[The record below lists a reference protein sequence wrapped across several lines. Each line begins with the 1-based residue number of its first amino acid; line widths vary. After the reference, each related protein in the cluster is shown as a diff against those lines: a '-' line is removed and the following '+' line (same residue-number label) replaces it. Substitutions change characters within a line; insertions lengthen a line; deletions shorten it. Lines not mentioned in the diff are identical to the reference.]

1 MTQPRDYR
9 RMLYRLDLATKYESV
24 PALVQHMM
32 DETVLDGILELRMI
46 TSTSGAGSASEPT
59 QLRLPSTYISF
70 RREGREVNAVALY
83 GPRSSRMPPTNSPSN
98 RPSASRSSPD
108 PNDLALEVKKRYAP
122 RTTLVWVF
130 SPLVQRLINEGASTV
145 LFECRSYLAGSDVAR
160 EVRAAD
166 AEAAAAAAARRES
179 QYHHPQQTATYPN
192 QNPMYDPNA
201 YQWQQQQQQQD
212 AYVTQPAGYNVP
224 TVASA
229 WNPNA
234 TYQLSN
240 VAYVD
245 AYGNPISHTP
255 EQQYYSPPQPAG
267 YESTNTPSPP
277 THPQPSRRSTSGSSP
292 RGHRNTPSPP
302 HLEKD
307 EDPAMELLNRR
318 APFKRMLGYAGKQH
332 DGSVAVYEL
341 ADEVA
346 AIAFTDGVS
355 GMGMPNV
362 EVLGTIGRG
371 MRRAPPPT
379 GHGSHGG
386 SSSRR
391 L

>member
-1 MTQPRDYR
+1 MSQPRDYR
-9 RMLYRLDLATKYESV
+9 RMLYRLDLATKYESI

-46 TSTSGAGSASEPT
+46 TSISSAGSASDQP
-59 QLRLPSTYISF
+59 QLRLPSTFISF

-83 GPRSSRMPPTNSPSN
+83 GPRSSRTPPTNSPSG
-98 RPSASRSSPD
+98 RASTSGLNPD
-108 PNDLALEVKKRYAP
+108 PKDFTLEVKKRYAP

-130 SPLVQRLINEGASTV
+130 SPLVQRLLNEGAATV

-179 QYHHPQQTATYPN
+179 QYHYPQQAATYHN
-192 QNPMYDPNA
+192 QTTMYDHNL
-201 YQWQQQQQQQD
+201 YQWQQQGGY
-212 AYVTQPAGYNVP
+212 ATQAAGYNAP
-224 TVASA
+224 AVAPSA

-234 TYQLSN
+234 TYHLPN
-240 VAYVD
+240 APYVD
-245 AYGNPISHTP
+245 GYNSVSQMP
-255 EQQYYSPPQPAG
+255 EQQYYLPPQPTG
-267 YESTNTPSPP
+267 YESTNTPSQP
-277 THPQPSRRSTSGSSP
+277 TQQRPQPSASGSSSGGN
-292 RGHRNTPSPP
+292 RKLPSSRRS
-302 HLEKD
+302 EKD
-307 EDPAMELLNRR
+307 EDPATELLNRR

-341 ADEVA
+341 SDEVA

-355 GMGMPNV
+355 GIGMAGV
-362 EVLGTIGRG
+362 EAMGTIGRG
-371 MRRAPPPT
+371 TRRTPTPT
-379 GHGSHGG
+379 GHSGHGG
-386 SSSRR
+386 SSRR